1 MALVPTSGSDGCR
14 KGLKARKMDFKT
26 KYLGLLL
33 NNPLIAAASPLT
45 ASVNSSRL
53 LEDAGAAAVV
63 LPSLFEEQLIS
74 NSIEIDERLNQGTYS
89 YPESLTYLPEIPF
102 ASDEAEQYLDLVRK
116 SKEALSIPVIASL
129 NGYTPGGWLRY
140 AKEIQQAG
148 ADALELNIYYLAA
161 NPDDCCESVDQRYLD
176 LISAVKSVVQ
186 IPLAVKV
193 GPYFNA
199 FTHIA
204 GQMKSAGADALVLFN
219 RFYQPDLDVETL
231 SVTSNIV
238 LSTSEDLRLRLHWV
252 AILFGKLQADL
263 AITGGVHNH
272 IDVLKSIM
280 AGANVTQF
288 ASALLQKGI
297 PLLTTILAELA
308 DWMEAHEYHSIEQM
322 RGSLSQNRVSDPT
335 HFERVNYTRMI
346 SAYRQ

>member
-1 MALVPTSGSDGCR
+1 
-14 KGLKARKMDFKT
+14 MDLKT

-33 NNPLIAAASPLT
+33 NSPLVAAASPLT
-45 ASVNSSRL
+45 ATVDSSKL
-53 LEDAGAAAVV
+53 LEDAGAGAVV

-74 NSIEIDERLNQGTYS
+74 DSIEIDERLNQGTYS

-129 NGYTPGGWLRY
+129 NGYTAGGWLRY
-140 AKEIQQAG
+140 AKEIEQAG
-148 ADALELNIYYLAA
+148 ADALELNVYYLATD
-161 NPDDCCESVDQRYLD
+161 PDERCESVEKRYLD
-176 LISAVKSVVQ
+176 MIGAVKAAVQ

-199 FTHIA
+199 FAHIA
-204 GQMKSAGADALVLFN
+204 QQMKNAGADAFVLFN

-231 SVTSNIV
+231 NVTPNLV
-238 LSTSEDLRLRLHWV
+238 LSTSEELRLRLHWV
-252 AILFGKLQADL
+252 GILFGKLQVDL
-263 AITGGVHNH
+263 AITGGVHTH
-272 IDVLKSIM
+272 IDVLKSLM
-280 AGANVTQF
+280 AGASVTQL

-297 PLLTTILAELA
+297 PLLTKILAELT

-322 RGSLSQNRVSDPT
+322 RGSLSQNRVSDPS

-346 SAYRQ
+346 SAYRR

>member
-1 MALVPTSGSDGCR
+1 
-14 KGLKARKMDFKT
+14 MDLKT

-33 NNPLIAAASPLT
+33 NSPLVAAASPLT
-45 ASVNSSRL
+45 ATVDSSKL
-53 LEDAGAAAVV
+53 LEDAGAGAVV

-74 NSIEIDERLNQGTYS
+74 DSIEIDERLNQGTYS

-129 NGYTPGGWLRY
+129 NGYTAGGWLRY
-140 AKEIQQAG
+140 AKEIEQAG
-148 ADALELNIYYLAA
+148 ADALELNVYYLATD
-161 NPDDCCESVDQRYLD
+161 PDERCESVEKRYLD
-176 LISAVKSVVQ
+176 MIGAVKAAVQ

-199 FTHIA
+199 FAHIA
-204 GQMKSAGADALVLFN
+204 QQMKNAGADAFVLFN

-231 SVTSNIV
+231 NVTPNLV
-238 LSTSEDLRLRLHWV
+238 LSTSEELRLRLHWV
-252 AILFGKLQADL
+252 GILFGKLQVDL
-263 AITGGVHNH
+263 AITGGVHTH
-272 IDVLKSIM
+272 IDVLKSLM
-280 AGANVTQF
+280 AGASVTQL

-297 PLLTTILAELA
+297 PLLSKILEELT

-346 SAYRQ
+346 SAYRR

>member
-1 MALVPTSGSDGCR
+1 
-14 KGLKARKMDFKT
+14 MDLKT

-33 NNPLIAAASPLT
+33 NSPLVAAASPLT
-45 ASVNSSRL
+45 ATVDSSKL
-53 LEDAGAAAVV
+53 LEDAGAGAVV

-74 NSIEIDERLNQGTYS
+74 DSIEIDERLNQGTYS

-129 NGYTPGGWLRY
+129 NGYTAGGWLRY
-140 AKEIQQAG
+140 AKEIEQAG
-148 ADALELNIYYLAA
+148 ADALELNVYYLATD
-161 NPDDCCESVDQRYLD
+161 PDERCESVEKRYLD
-176 LISAVKSVVQ
+176 MIGAVKAAVQ

-199 FTHIA
+199 FAHIA
-204 GQMKSAGADALVLFN
+204 QQMKNAGADAFVLFN

-231 SVTSNIV
+231 NVTPNLV
-238 LSTSEDLRLRLHWV
+238 LSTSEELRLRLHWV
-252 AILFGKLQADL
+252 GILFGKLQVDL
-263 AITGGVHNH
+263 AITGGVHTH
-272 IDVLKSIM
+272 IDVLKSLM
-280 AGANVTQF
+280 AGASVTQL

-297 PLLTTILAELA
+297 PLLTKILAELT

-346 SAYRQ
+346 SAYRR

>member
-1 MALVPTSGSDGCR
+1 
-14 KGLKARKMDFKT
+14 MDLTT
-26 KYLGLLL
+26 KYLGFLL
-33 NNPLIAAASPLT
+33 NSPLVAAASPLT
-45 ASVNSSRL
+45 ASVDSSKL
-53 LEDAGAAAVV
+53 LEDAGAGAVV

-74 NSIEIDERLNQGTYS
+74 DSIEIDERLNQGTYA

-129 NGYTPGGWLRY
+129 NGYTDGGWLRY
-140 AKEIQQAG
+140 AKEIEQAG
-148 ADALELNIYYLAA
+148 ADALELNVYYLATD
-161 NPDDCCESVDQRYLD
+161 PDERCESVEKRYLD
-176 LISAVKSVVQ
+176 LIGTVKAAVQ

-193 GPYFNA
+193 GPYFSA
-199 FTHIA
+199 FAHTA
-204 GQMKSAGADALVLFN
+204 QQMKSAGVDAFVLFN

-231 SVTSNIV
+231 NVTPNLV

-252 AILFGKLQADL
+252 GILFGKLQVDL
-263 AITGGVHNH
+263 AISGGVHTH
-272 IDVLKSIM
+272 IDVLKSLM
-280 AGANVTQF
+280 AGASVTQF

-297 PLLTTILAELA
+297 PLLTKILEELT

-346 SAYRQ
+346 SAYRR